1 MQRPLPQDIYTFVS
15 ELTPDEIVYL
25 LYKKQYISKLPR
37 STSPMTLPS
46 RLARFFYLFCFISKI
61 DLR

>member
-37 STSPMTLPS
+37 STSPMTLLS
-46 RLARFFYLFCFISKI
+46 LKTF
-61 DLR
+61 